1 MTNNK
6 MEGARINWPEP
17 SPSLIP
23 DGPLMEAVLAA
34 ESPGQLRKILQD
46 DVARRAWVHA
56 DEIHPFNSKRPF
68 IVYEPMNRKPEKAI
82 AIAAAELACLE
93 LGIDSESE
101 FLLTGIPRSATW
113 IAQAVMEKKI
123 FPNARQV
130 MLTKNPEEIPS
141 GVEFSTFEVT
151 SYVHNRREDGSRGTE
166 TVYMMTDPT
175 QIDGAHLLVMED
187 VIAQGPTVNEVAR
200 KLKELGARQV
210 DIVAILSKGLIQGG
224 TKAILD
230 AGLVD
235 NLVEAVRV
243 AKVRGPGPAKEQ
255 LVFDV

>member
-6 MEGARINWPEP
+6 MEGARVNWPEP

-34 ESPGQLRKILQD
+34 ESSGQLRKILQD
-46 DVARRAWVHA
+46 DVARRAWVHV
-56 DEIHPFNSKRPF
+56 DNDHPFDPKKPF
-68 IVYEPMNRKPEKAI
+68 IVYPPMNRKPEKAV
-82 AIAAAELACLE
+82 AIAVAKLAYLE
-93 LGIDSESE
+93 LGIDPESE

-113 IAQAVMEKKI
+113 IAQVVMEKKI

-130 MLTKNPEEIPS
+130 MLTKNPEEIS
-141 GVEFSTFEVT
+141 YDVEVSTFEVT

-166 TVYMMTDPT
+166 MVYLTDPT

-187 VIAQGPTVNEVAR
+187 VIAQGPTVNEVAK
-200 KLKELGARQV
+200 KLRELGARQIDV
-210 DIVAILSKGLIQGG
+210 AAILSKGLIQGG
-224 TKAILD
+224 TGRILD
-230 AGLVD
+230 SGWVD
-235 NLVEAVRV
+235 SLVEVVRV
-243 AKVRGPGPAKEQ
+243 AEARSPELATEQ